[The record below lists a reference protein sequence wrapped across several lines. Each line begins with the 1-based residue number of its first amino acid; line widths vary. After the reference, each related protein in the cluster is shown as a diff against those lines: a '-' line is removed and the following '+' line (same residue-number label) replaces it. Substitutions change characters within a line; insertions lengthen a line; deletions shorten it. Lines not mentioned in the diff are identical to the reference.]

1 MKPITLKKNSILKV
15 LIAALSF
22 AIIIACTTTPS
33 VTENN
38 SVEVLLSKGNWE
50 AGNRSRLIKLIN
62 DNTDKNAY
70 AVFDWDFTCIFQ
82 DTQESLF
89 RYQIDNLL
97 FKMTPEEF
105 HTAIRVD
112 VPKDNFNSDYVN
124 TDGGVINIETIGAD
138 LDADYAYLYKNFSG
152 MKGTKSLEEIKKT
165 EEFKDFRGKL
175 AFLYEAIG
183 GTFSAEIA
191 YPWVLYLFTGMTVD
205 EVNKITEEANDAALK
220 LPIDR
225 YTIESS
231 DTLKGK
237 AGKVSLSGYKQGLR
251 TQPETKN
258 LMQALRAKGI
268 EVYICSASL
277 EDVVR
282 VFASNPKYGYNV
294 KPENVIG
301 MRLEKDANGKYMP
314 VYKKDYPQTQAA
326 GKTAAI
332 KKEIAV
338 KYNGKGPIFV
348 AGDSN
353 GDYDMAVDF
362 VETQLVLIMNRI
374 RKSSDRISKLS
385 KLAVEE
391 TGKKDA
397 RAILQGRNEN
407 EGIFIPS
414 QGSYPFGKK
423 ELQVLSTK

>member
-1 MKPITLKKNSILKV
+1 MKNKFLGKRQLVTGISLVCMLLFLSCASKPAETNSAEALLKQ
-15 LIAALSF
+15 
-22 AIIIACTTTPS
+22 
-33 VTENN
+33 
-38 SVEVLLSKGNWE
+38 GNWE
-50 AGNRSRLIKLIN
+50 PANRARLVELIQ
-62 DNTDKNAY
+62 KNANSGAY

-97 FKMTPEEF
+97 FKLTPEEF

-112 VPKDNFNSDYVN
+112 VPKKNFSSDYVN
-124 TDGGVINIETIGAD
+124 VKGEEINIESIGAD
-138 LDADYAYLYKNFSG
+138 LDSAYTYIYNNYEGLNGK
-152 MKGTKSLEEIKKT
+152 KSLQEIKAT
-165 EEFKDFRGKL
+165 EEYKDFRGKL

-183 GTFSAEIA
+183 GSFSAEIA
-191 YPWVLYLFTGMTVD
+191 YPWVLYLFTGMTTQDLD
-205 EVNKITEEANDAALK
+205 EVTQKANDYALTQ
-220 LPIDR
+220 PIAR
-225 YTIESS
+225 YSIESS
-231 DTLKGK
+231 DVLTGK

-251 TQPETKN
+251 VQPETQN
-258 LMQALRAKGI
+258 LMKALMQNGI

-301 MRLEKDANGKYMP
+301 MRLEKDAAGKYLP
-314 VYKKDYPQTQAA
+314 VYKKDYPQTQSA
-326 GKTAAI
+326 GKTKAI
-332 KKEIAV
+332 KSEIAP
-338 KYNGKGPIFV
+338 KHNNQGPVFV

-362 VETQLVLIMNRI
+362 PESTELVLVMNRV

-391 TGKKDA
+391 TGKADA
-397 RAILQGRNEN
+397 KVILQGRDEN
-407 EGIFIPS
+407 KGVFIPY
-414 QGSYPFGKK
+414 QGSYQFGKK
-423 ELQVLSTK
+423 TIEVLSSK